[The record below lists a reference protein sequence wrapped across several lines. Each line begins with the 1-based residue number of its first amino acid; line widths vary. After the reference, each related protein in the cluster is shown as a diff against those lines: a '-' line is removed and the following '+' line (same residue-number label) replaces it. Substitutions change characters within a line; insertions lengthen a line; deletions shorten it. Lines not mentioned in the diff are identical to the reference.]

1 MKEGCKFSCVK
12 IFLAYLLESHY
23 LFEILQISF
32 TVINSENVIKSECFQ
47 WRAQVFFRNEG
58 GTYIILRKNVNIW

>member
-1 MKEGCKFSCVK
+1 MKEGSKFSCVK

-23 LFEILQISF
+23 LFEILQTSF
-32 TVINSENVIKSECFQ
+32 TVINSENVVKSECFQ
-47 WRAQVFFRNEG
+47 WRAQIFFRNER